1 MVLAKLYK
9 TMLFATYTSTNLTI
23 SYVSQNGQRSYP
35 LRPELIE
42 STYWLFKATRDYRC
56 VFLCKVKMELVL
68 FKYVNLLDSVA
79 LTTRRD
85 RRLKWNFVRMVLYGM
100 LMATKGVYLWPL
112 PVRWL
117 NQWTFI
123 YKCKSNFI
131 TMKQI
136 AGSSTSN

>member
-1 MVLAKLYK
+1 MVLAKLYE
-9 TMLFATYTSTNLTI
+9 TRLFATHTSTNLTI

-79 LTTRRD
+79 LTTKRD

-112 PVRWL
+112 P
-117 NQWTFI
+117 I
-123 YKCKSNFI
+123 
-131 TMKQI
+131 
-136 AGSSTSN
+136 